1 MKTYTPK
8 QGDLTEKWYVVDAQD
23 QILGRLAAR
32 IAAVLRGKRM
42 PTFTPYANM
51 QTHVIVVNAD
61 KVRLTGKKMKTK
73 TYYRHTLY
81 PGGIRSTTAE
91 QLLQKKPTELV
102 RRAVRGMIPHNRLG
116 SATMK
121 RLRIYA
127 QPTHPHQA
135 QNPEPLQ
142 LITRKA
148 REED

>member
-1 MKTYTPK
+1 MKTYAPK
-8 QGDLTEKWYVVDAQD
+8 QGDIAEKWYVVDAKD

-61 KVRLTGKKMKTK
+61 KVRLTGKKLKTK
-73 TYYRHTLY
+73 TYYRHTHY
-81 PGGIRSTTAE
+81 PGGLRATTAE
-91 QLLQKKPTELV
+91 QMLQKKPTELL

-121 RLRIYA
+121 CLRIYA
-127 QPTHPHQA
+127 EPTHPHQA
-135 QNPEPLQ
+135 QSPEPLP
-142 LITRKA
+142 LITRKV

>member
-42 PTFTPYANM
+42 PTFTPYVNM

-73 TYYRHTLY
+73 TYYHHTLY

>member
-42 PTFTPYANM
+42 PTFTPYVNM
-51 QTHVIVVNAD
+51 QTHVIVVNAG

-73 TYYRHTLY
+73 IYYRHTLY

-135 QNPEPLQ
+135 QNPESLQ

>member
-8 QGDLTEKWYVVDAQD
+8 KGDLTDKWYVVDAQD

-32 IAAVLRGKRM
+32 IAAVLRGKCL

-51 QTHVIVVNAD
+51 QTHVIVVNAG
-61 KVRLTGKKMKTK
+61 KVRLTGKKLKTK
-73 TYYRHTLY
+73 TYYHHTLY

>member
-1 MKTYTPK
+1 VKTYTPK

-32 IAAVLRGKRM
+32 IAAVLRGKRL

-73 TYYRHTLY
+73 TYYHHTLY
-81 PGGIRSTTAE
+81 PDGIRSTTAE

>member
-73 TYYRHTLY
+73 TYYHHTLY

>member
-1 MKTYTPK
+1 VKTYTPK

-42 PTFTPYANM
+42 PTFTPYVNM
-51 QTHVIVVNAD
+51 QTHVIVVNAG

-73 TYYRHTLY
+73 TYYHHTLY

>member
-1 MKTYTPK
+1 VKTYTPK

-32 IAAVLRGKRM
+32 IAAVLRGKCL

-51 QTHVIVVNAD
+51 QTHVIVVNAG

>member
-1 MKTYTPK
+1 VKTYTPK

-32 IAAVLRGKRM
+32 IAAVLRGKCM

-91 QLLQKKPTELV
+91 QLLQKKPTELL

>member
-32 IAAVLRGKRM
+32 IAAVLRGKCM

-51 QTHVIVVNAD
+51 QTHVIVVNAG
-61 KVRLTGKKMKTK
+61 KVRLTGKKLKNK
-73 TYYRHTLY
+73 TYYHHTLY

>member
-32 IAAVLRGKRM
+32 IAAVLRGKCL

-51 QTHVIVVNAD
+51 QTHVIVVNAG
-61 KVRLTGKKMKTK
+61 KVRLTGKKLKTK
-73 TYYRHTLY
+73 TYYHHTLY

-127 QPTHPHQA
+127 QPTHPHKA

>member
-1 MKTYTPK
+1 MKTYAPK
-8 QGDLTEKWYVVDAQD
+8 QGDIAEKWYVVDAQD

-32 IAAVLRGKRM
+32 IAAVLRGKRL

-61 KVRLTGKKMKTK
+61 KVRLTGKKLKTK

-81 PGGIRSTTAE
+81 PGGIRTTTAE